1 MFLILEIISDK
12 GEKEWKIAPKRWVC
26 TSKTTQRPVL
36 FWPDEFNVERQ
47 NQLAIEGTCKPLQSW
62 RRKEC
67 VIRQE
72 CPTYEKA
79 NDELQALL
87 VQHSNQ
93 IKEEPED
100 PLNIEDPA
108 VESSEPPC
116 ASISAPN
123 DDASTL
129 VTQIKSM
136 LESLLKKN
144 TWIEEQSV
152 NIMMQNS
159 RIANEMCL
167 LQKRVRTMEQTVVQM
182 ASKKFEPME
191 TVEQLRQLNEKLND
205 ESFNAELVQF
215 LLANVEDDHM
225 LWRLKSCLDLLCS
238 LEMQTKLRWSRGA
251 GSIHKTAV
259 QELSNVIKLFEV
271 VGQTKSEDVSY
282 TKLVDF
288 FVLHLKNSNTRFAFT
303 QKQRLKRLKKKSKSI
318 LSPDKSCEKPEETI
332 RQHSFEEKFSFQP
345 MKTTWQLQELENKL
359 NDESFHAELVQ
370 WLLSNVNEDNTI
382 LRMER
387 CVNLLCSLELQLKI
401 NMVWVLELKTFFNL
415 LMEVGKTSS
424 ELVTFSSAADFL
436 KKHLSSLKRK
446 RSLEKKMGKR
456 TFKPV
461 ESAEQLRE
469 LEMKLN
475 DESFNAELLEWLL
488 CNVKDKNTNWRIKS
502 CLDLLCSIELQS
514 KLRWSRIHGSILK
527 EPINE
532 LPNFL
537 DLFKVVGKTPSEDV
551 THSVLAKCFKSHLHN
566 SHSRFL
572 RSLKDCPKRASKWR
586 VRKRGKSIN
595 GVVSENVDSSN
606 ATKEK

>member
-1 MFLILEIISDK
+1 MFLILEIVSDK

-36 FWPDEFNVERQ
+36 FWPDEFSVERQ

-72 CPTYEKA
+72 FPTYEKA

-87 VQHSNQ
+87 IQQCNQ
-93 IKEEPED
+93 IKVEPED
-100 PLNIEDPA
+100 PMNIEDPA
-108 VESSEPPC
+108 VESLEPPC
-116 ASISAPN
+116 VSISAP
-123 DDASTL
+123 DEDISTL
-129 VTQIKSM
+129 VTIKSM
-136 LESLLKKN
+136 LESLITKN
-144 TWIEEQSV
+144 ALIEK
-152 NIMMQNS
+152 QNVDVVQQNY
-159 RIANEMCL
+159 RIESILFN
-167 LQKRVRTMEQTVVQM
+167 LQKGVQAVESKFT
-182 ASKKFEPME
+182 ASVLIPD
-191 TVEQLRQLNEKLND
+191 N
-205 ESFNAELVQF
+205 
-215 LLANVEDDHM
+215 
-225 LWRLKSCLDLLCS
+225 SC
-238 LEMQTKLRWSRGA
+238 T
-251 GSIHKTAV
+251 T
-259 QELSNVIKLFEV
+259 
-271 VGQTKSEDVSY
+271 
-282 TKLVDF
+282 
-288 FVLHLKNSNTRFAFT
+288 
-303 QKQRLKRLKKKSKSI
+303 
-318 LSPDKSCEKPEETI
+318 PEETI
-332 RQHSFEEKFSFQP
+332 RQQSSEEKFSLEP
-345 MKTTWQLQELENKL
+345 METAWQLQELENKL

-370 WLLSNVNEDNTI
+370 WLLSNVNDDNTT

-387 CVNLLCSLELQLKI
+387 CMDLLCSLKLQLKI
-401 NMVWVLELKTFFNL
+401 NWVWVVELKNVFTL
-415 LMEVGKTSS
+415 LMEVGETSL

-436 KKHLSSLKRK
+436 KKYLSKH
-446 RSLEKKMGKR
+446 SLEKKRGKSI
-456 TFKPV
+456 FKHI